1 VQWREP
7 LELLVGNR
15 RFAALWVSD
24 LVATVGDRVHRVAL
38 AALVYEL
45 TGSMTVAG
53 LAFLASGLPDLVLGP
68 LAGVVVDRGDRRR
81 IMILSDLARVL
92 PVLLLPIAGQY
103 WIGSIYVLLFLIN
116 AAAILHRP
124 AKMAAIPAVVPSG
137 QLTAANSLSSL
148 AESLGDIGGYPLAGL
163 VVGAAVLLLGLA
175 AAQYGFGLLS
185 EFQRLWQEQWDL
197 VAEMVQNSVPEA
209 SVPPLP
215 PLSAV
220 LPLFLSVLT
229 VPTVLLSAWA
239 GRRFLVRSGFPEKR
253 LPPFHRW
260 RFPKSFLFYY
270 LVSCVAAFLFDAES
284 WAYSFFA
291 GSFMILDILFAVQG
305 LSFLSFLLH
314 RKGLSR
320 GWLWLAVFALFLPP
334 AAFLLLVLGIMDV
347 GTRMRERLEEGS

>member
-1 VQWREP
+1 LTGPNGKVRDGVILCVVFTVLIASLFTPFSLVTIWFLP
-7 LELLVGNR
+7 LPFFLYTVRHSWPSALFPAAVLGALALILLHPLWIFGVL
-15 RFAALWVSD
+15 FAAATGMAMGAFYRSTAVSGTD
-24 LVATVGDRVHRVAL
+24 
-38 AALVYEL
+38 
-45 TGSMTVAG
+45 
-53 LAFLASGLPDLVLGP
+53 
-68 LAGVVVDRGDRRR
+68 VV
-81 IMILSDLARVL
+81 
-92 PVLLLPIAGQY
+92 
-103 WIGSIYVLLFLIN
+103 
-116 AAAILHRP
+116 
-124 AKMAAIPAVVPSG
+124 
-137 QLTAANSLSSL
+137 
-148 AESLGDIGGYPLAGL
+148 LAGL

>member
-1 VQWREP
+1 MTGPNGKVRDGVILCVVFTVLIASLFTPFSLVTIWFLP
-7 LELLVGNR
+7 LPFFLYTVRHSWPSALFPAAVLGALALILLHPLWIFGVL
-15 RFAALWVSD
+15 FAA
-24 LVATVGDRVHRVAL
+24 ATGMAM
-38 AALVYEL
+38 
-45 TGSMTVAG
+45 G
-53 LAFLASGLPDLVLGP
+53 AFYRSTAASGTD
-68 LAGVVVDRGDRRR
+68 VV
-81 IMILSDLARVL
+81 
-92 PVLLLPIAGQY
+92 
-103 WIGSIYVLLFLIN
+103 
-116 AAAILHRP
+116 
-124 AKMAAIPAVVPSG
+124 
-137 QLTAANSLSSL
+137 
-148 AESLGDIGGYPLAGL
+148 LAGL

>member
-1 VQWREP
+1 MTGPNGKVRDGVILCGVFTVLIASLFTPFSLVTIWFLP
-7 LELLVGNR
+7 LPFFLYTVRHSWPSALFPAAVLGALALILLHPLWILGVL
-15 RFAALWVSD
+15 FAA
-24 LVATVGDRVHRVAL
+24 ATGMAM
-38 AALVYEL
+38 
-45 TGSMTVAG
+45 G
-53 LAFLASGLPDLVLGP
+53 AFYRSTAASGTD
-68 LAGVVVDRGDRRR
+68 VV
-81 IMILSDLARVL
+81 
-92 PVLLLPIAGQY
+92 
-103 WIGSIYVLLFLIN
+103 
-116 AAAILHRP
+116 
-124 AKMAAIPAVVPSG
+124 
-137 QLTAANSLSSL
+137 
-148 AESLGDIGGYPLAGL
+148 LAGL

>member
-1 VQWREP
+1 MTGPNGKVRDGVILCGVFTVLIASLFTPFSLVTIWFLP
-7 LELLVGNR
+7 LPFFLYTVRHSWPSALFPAAVLGALALILLHPLWIFGVL
-15 RFAALWVSD
+15 FAAATGMAMGAFYRSTAVSGTD
-24 LVATVGDRVHRVAL
+24 
-38 AALVYEL
+38 
-45 TGSMTVAG
+45 
-53 LAFLASGLPDLVLGP
+53 
-68 LAGVVVDRGDRRR
+68 VV
-81 IMILSDLARVL
+81 
-92 PVLLLPIAGQY
+92 
-103 WIGSIYVLLFLIN
+103 
-116 AAAILHRP
+116 
-124 AKMAAIPAVVPSG
+124 
-137 QLTAANSLSSL
+137 
-148 AESLGDIGGYPLAGL
+148 LAGL

>member
-1 VQWREP
+1 LTGPNGKVRDGVILCGVFTVLIASLFTPFSLVTIWFLP
-7 LELLVGNR
+7 LPFFLYTVRHSWPSALFPAAVLGALALILLHPLWIFGVL
-15 RFAALWVSD
+15 FAA
-24 LVATVGDRVHRVAL
+24 ATGRAM
-38 AALVYEL
+38 
-45 TGSMTVAG
+45 G
-53 LAFLASGLPDLVLGP
+53 AFYRSTAASGTD
-68 LAGVVVDRGDRRR
+68 VV
-81 IMILSDLARVL
+81 
-92 PVLLLPIAGQY
+92 
-103 WIGSIYVLLFLIN
+103 
-116 AAAILHRP
+116 
-124 AKMAAIPAVVPSG
+124 
-137 QLTAANSLSSL
+137 
-148 AESLGDIGGYPLAGL
+148 LAGL

>member
-1 VQWREP
+1 MTGPNGKVRDGVILCGVFTVLIASLFTPFSLVTIWFLP
-7 LELLVGNR
+7 LPFFLYTVRHSWPSALFPAAVLGALALILLHPLWIFGVL
-15 RFAALWVSD
+15 FAA
-24 LVATVGDRVHRVAL
+24 ATGTAM
-38 AALVYEL
+38 
-45 TGSMTVAG
+45 G
-53 LAFLASGLPDLVLGP
+53 AFYRS
-68 LAGVVVDRGDRRR
+68 
-81 IMILSDLARVL
+81 
-92 PVLLLPIAGQY
+92 
-103 WIGSIYVLLFLIN
+103 
-116 AAAILHRP
+116 
-124 AKMAAIPAVVPSG
+124 
-137 QLTAANSLSSL
+137 TAAS
-148 AESLGDIGGYPLAGL
+148 ATDVVLAGL

>member
-1 VQWREP
+1 LTGPNGKVRDGVILCGVFTVLIASLFTPFSLVTIWFLP
-7 LELLVGNR
+7 LPFFLYTVRHSWPSALFPAAVLGALALILLHPLWIFGVL
-15 RFAALWVSD
+15 FAAATGMAMGAFYRSTAVSGTD
-24 LVATVGDRVHRVAL
+24 
-38 AALVYEL
+38 
-45 TGSMTVAG
+45 
-53 LAFLASGLPDLVLGP
+53 
-68 LAGVVVDRGDRRR
+68 VV
-81 IMILSDLARVL
+81 
-92 PVLLLPIAGQY
+92 
-103 WIGSIYVLLFLIN
+103 
-116 AAAILHRP
+116 
-124 AKMAAIPAVVPSG
+124 
-137 QLTAANSLSSL
+137 
-148 AESLGDIGGYPLAGL
+148 LAGL

>member
-1 VQWREP
+1 MTGPNGKVRDGVILCVFFTVLIASLFTPFSIVTIWFLP
-7 LELLVGNR
+7 LP
-15 RFAALWVSD
+15 F
-24 LVATVGDRVHRVAL
+24 
-38 AALVYEL
+38 
-45 TGSMTVAG
+45 
-53 LAFLASGLPDLVLGP
+53 FLYTAKHSWPSAVP
-68 LAGVVVDRGDRRR
+68 
-81 IMILSDLARVL
+81 
-92 PVLLLPIAGQY
+92 P
-103 WIGSIYVLLFLIN
+103 
-116 AAAILHRP
+116 AAAIGVLSMILLHP
-124 AKMAAIPAVVPSG
+124 LWIFGILFAAATGMVMGAFYRSSASTGTDVV
-137 QLTAANSLSSL
+137 
-148 AESLGDIGGYPLAGL
+148 LAGL

>member
-1 VQWREP
+1 MTGPNGKVRDGVILCGVFTVLIASLFTPFSLVTIWFLP
-7 LELLVGNR
+7 LPFFLYTVRHSWPSALFPAAVLGALALILLHPLWIFGVL
-15 RFAALWVSD
+15 FAA
-24 LVATVGDRVHRVAL
+24 ATGMAM
-38 AALVYEL
+38 
-45 TGSMTVAG
+45 G
-53 LAFLASGLPDLVLGP
+53 AFYRSTAASGTD
-68 LAGVVVDRGDRRR
+68 VV
-81 IMILSDLARVL
+81 
-92 PVLLLPIAGQY
+92 
-103 WIGSIYVLLFLIN
+103 
-116 AAAILHRP
+116 
-124 AKMAAIPAVVPSG
+124 
-137 QLTAANSLSSL
+137 
-148 AESLGDIGGYPLAGL
+148 LAGL

>member
-1 VQWREP
+1 MTGPNGKVRDGVILCVVFTVLIASLFTPFSLVTIWFLP
-7 LELLVGNR
+7 LPFFLYTVRHSWPSALFPAAVLGALALILLHPLWIFGVL
-15 RFAALWVSD
+15 FAAATGMAMGAFYRSTAVSGTD
-24 LVATVGDRVHRVAL
+24 
-38 AALVYEL
+38 
-45 TGSMTVAG
+45 
-53 LAFLASGLPDLVLGP
+53 
-68 LAGVVVDRGDRRR
+68 VV
-81 IMILSDLARVL
+81 
-92 PVLLLPIAGQY
+92 
-103 WIGSIYVLLFLIN
+103 
-116 AAAILHRP
+116 
-124 AKMAAIPAVVPSG
+124 
-137 QLTAANSLSSL
+137 
-148 AESLGDIGGYPLAGL
+148 LAGL

>member
-1 VQWREP
+1 LTGPNGKVRDGVILCGVFTVLIASLFTPFSLVTIWFLP
-7 LELLVGNR
+7 LPFFLYTVRHSWPSALFPAAVLGALALILLHPLWIFGVL
-15 RFAALWVSD
+15 FAA
-24 LVATVGDRVHRVAL
+24 ATGMAM
-38 AALVYEL
+38 
-45 TGSMTVAG
+45 G
-53 LAFLASGLPDLVLGP
+53 AFYRSTAASGTD
-68 LAGVVVDRGDRRR
+68 VV
-81 IMILSDLARVL
+81 
-92 PVLLLPIAGQY
+92 
-103 WIGSIYVLLFLIN
+103 
-116 AAAILHRP
+116 
-124 AKMAAIPAVVPSG
+124 
-137 QLTAANSLSSL
+137 
-148 AESLGDIGGYPLAGL
+148 LAGL

>member
-1 VQWREP
+1 MTGPNSKVRDGVILCGSFTVLIASLFTP
-7 LELLVGNR
+7 LSLLTI
-15 RFAALWVSD
+15 W
-24 LVATVGDRVHRVAL
+24 
-38 AALVYEL
+38 
-45 TGSMTVAG
+45 
-53 LAFLASGLPDLVLGP
+53 FLPLPFFLYTAKHSWP
-68 LAGVVVDRGDRRR
+68 SVVF
-81 IMILSDLARVL
+81 
-92 PVLLLPIAGQY
+92 P
-103 WIGSIYVLLFLIN
+103 
-116 AAAILHRP
+116 AAAIGVLTLILLHP
-124 AKMAAIPAVVPSG
+124 LWIFGVLFAAATGMAMGAFYRS
-137 QLTAANSLSSL
+137 TAAS
-148 AESLGDIGGYPLAGL
+148 GTDVVLAGL